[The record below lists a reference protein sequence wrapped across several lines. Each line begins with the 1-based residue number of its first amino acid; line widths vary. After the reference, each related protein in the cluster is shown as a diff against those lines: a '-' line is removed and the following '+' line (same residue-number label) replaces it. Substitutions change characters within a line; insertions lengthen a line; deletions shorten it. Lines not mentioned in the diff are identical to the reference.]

1 MPEQDVLQTL
11 DRGLVA
17 LRAVADSEEG
27 LRISEIA
34 THLGTH
40 RAIAYR
46 IVNTLAGQ
54 GMVRRLPGGQIIL
67 GSGAMLLGMR
77 AEGALRALARPTIE
91 SLAQSVEATAF
102 LSVAMGEEGVAILTA
117 EPRNAF
123 LNINYRVGTRHPL
136 TRGAAGIAILAGRP
150 AKANDPPQVVE
161 AREKG
166 FSITS
171 GELQRGAVG
180 VAAPVSVPE
189 CDYRKLECSIGI
201 VGLEGFDVMRAAG
214 HVCDTAN
221 ALADIL
227 CCARS

>member
-1 MPEQDVLQTL
+1 MADQGVLQTL

-17 LRAVADSEEG
+17 LRAVAESDEG
-27 LRISEIA
+27 LRIPDIA
-34 THLGTH
+34 ERLGTH

-54 GMVRRLPGGQIIL
+54 GMVRRLPEGRIIL
-67 GSGAMLLGMR
+67 GSAALLLGMR
-77 AEGALRALARPTIE
+77 AEGALRALARPTVE

-102 LSVAMGEEGVAILTA
+102 LSVAVGDEGVAILTA
-117 EPRNAF
+117 EPRTAF

-150 AKANDPPQVVE
+150 ARSEDPPQVAR
-161 AREKG
+161 AREDG

-180 VAAPVSVPE
+180 VASPVMVAGNGHWA
-189 CDYRKLECSIGI
+189 LECSIG
-201 VGLEGFDVMRAAG
+201 VVALEGFDVDGAAG
-214 HVCDTAN
+214 RVRDAAG

-227 CCARS
+227 SA